1 MSDVREQASE
11 VRPLSSNLRFGHS
24 DTVSNTTQ
32 GVVLASAEAWAI
44 YVPTNRKARGSIVRA
59 PRHRYHAFVAEQI
72 KKAGIILPL
81 KHFWAKAQQKGYRLW
96 ISHTRKYIQ

>member
-1 MSDVREQASE
+1 MQRS
-11 VRPLSSNLRFGHS
+11 PLQPVTDLSRRDFLSQVG
-24 DTVSNTTQ
+24 
-32 GVVLASAEAWAI
+32 
-44 YVPTNRKARGSIVRA
+44 KVRA